1 MPVGRSPAIDA
12 NPLIAGYKDFSVAAD
27 LLGSC
32 ELSQSIGGLA
42 AAGRGCGCSNAR
54 NSCDRAYGATAN
66 GSCTANE
73 GGIGSRWVD
82 DRVMRA
88 GGVRWVF
95 LGRFRQLIAP
105 LIAGLSIM
113 PFSTYQ
119 VVAMC
124 L

>member
-42 AAGRGCGCSNAR
+42 AAGRDAGAR
-54 NSCDRAYGATAN
+54 MHAIPATAR
-66 GSCTANE
+66 TALQPTVRAPPTT

-95 LGRFRQLIAP
+95 GRCRQLIAP
-105 LIAGLSIM
+105 LITGLSIM

-119 VVAMC
+119 LVAIC